1 MNSTTTT
8 RIRRAAVAGL
18 LGLTA
23 LALAPLTAQAWGRG
37 DRGPS
42 PDRALERMTER
53 LDLSAEQQGQVR
65 EILESSFAKGRE
77 AREAHRSEMETIRQ
91 ETQDRLAGVLSP
103 EQMAELGQMRDERQ
117 ERRRDCDRGPG
128 RWGEGK
134 GPVD

>member
-103 EQMAELGQMRDERQ
+103 EQMAELGQLRAERQ

-128 RWGEGK
+128 RWGEGR

>member
-8 RIRRAAVAGL
+8 KTRRAAVAGL
-18 LGLTA
+18 LGIAA

-37 DRGPS
+37 ERGPS
-42 PDRALERMTER
+42 PGRAVERMAER
-53 LDLSAEQQGQVR
+53 LDLTAEQQGQVR
-65 EILESSFAKGRE
+65 EILEASFAKGRE

-103 EQMAELGQMRDERQ
+103 EQMAELAQMRDERR

-128 RWGEGK
+128 CWGEGR

>member
-8 RIRRAAVAGL
+8 KIRRAAVAGL

-42 PDRALERMTER
+42 PHRALERMTER

-65 EILESSFAKGRE
+65 EILESSLAKGRE

-91 ETQDRLAGVLSP
+91 ETQDRLADLLSP
-103 EQMAELGQMRDERQ
+103 EQMAELDQLRAERR

-128 RWGEGK
+128 RQGEGR